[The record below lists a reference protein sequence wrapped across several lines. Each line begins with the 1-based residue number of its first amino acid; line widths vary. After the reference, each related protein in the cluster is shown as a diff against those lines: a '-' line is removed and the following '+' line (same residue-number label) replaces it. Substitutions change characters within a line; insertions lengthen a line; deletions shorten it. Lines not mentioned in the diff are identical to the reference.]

1 MKNKTIG
8 AVIILLIICSSHQL
22 SAQKNKFKLSIEY
35 SPNFSK
41 LTDEV
46 VNERFKLSHNGLLRI
61 QYNSKQKFNPT
72 FGLGFLNTGELEKSV
87 IGGQFGIEEVKFIRN
102 HNFLYIPVGVK
113 INFDKFYLLPE
124 VGFGYSISNTKK
136 QVINYTN
143 GETEKVKLDE
153 TLMFGEFNKYVIP
166 ISLIIAKEFGIGS
179 KTISTGLKGYYGMNK
194 VVKDVPRSNHYF
206 GIGIVLALNL

>member
-1 MKNKTIG
+1 MCIRDSFCFEGDGIRISLFLQNINTKEF
-8 AVIILLIICSSHQL
+8 LQ
-22 SAQKNKFKLSIEY
+22 
-35 SPNFSK
+35 PFSK
-41 LTDEV
+41 LTDEI

-61 QYNSKQKFNPT
+61 QYNSKHKFNPT
-72 FGLGFLNTGELEKSV
+72 FGLGFLNTGELEKSD

-153 TLMFGEFNKYVIP
+153 TLLVGDYNKYVIP

-194 VVKDVPRSNHYF
+194 VVKDVPRNNHYF